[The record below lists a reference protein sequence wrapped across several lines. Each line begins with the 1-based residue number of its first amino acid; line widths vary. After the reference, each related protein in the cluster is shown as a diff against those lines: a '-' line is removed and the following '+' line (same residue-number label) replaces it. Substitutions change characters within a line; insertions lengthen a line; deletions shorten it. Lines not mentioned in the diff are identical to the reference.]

1 MNTVQITLRL
11 TDSEALVLFEF
22 LTRFSNYDRLAVEHK
37 AEARVLCDIQ
47 CLLESQIAAPFD
59 ANYSQLLDVA
69 RKQLI
74 D

>member
-1 MNTVQITLRL
+1 MDIGQITLHL
-11 TDSEALVLFEF
+11 TNSKALVLFEF
-22 LTRFSNYDRLAVEHK
+22 LMRFSHHNRLAIDHK

-59 ANYSQLLDVA
+59 TNYSQLLDAA
-69 RKQLI
+69 RKQLS